1 MSKKE
6 PGPTNKFLTVK
17 RIKQILSNYP
27 DKALVRFHTSGAKDY
42 TLLSVYTDDVK
53 KSRYVEIDIGDDDE

>member
-1 MSKKE
+1 
-6 PGPTNKFLTVK
+6 VK

-27 DKALVRFHTSGAKDY
+27 DKALVRFHTSWAKDL

-53 KSRYVEIDIGDDDE
+53 KVHHIEIDIGDDDE

>member
-1 MSKKE
+1 MSKRE

-27 DKALVRFHTSGAKDY
+27 DKALVRFHTSWTKNL

-53 KSRYVEIDIGDDDE
+53 KVHHIEVDIGDDGE